1 MKMNRSK
8 LNRYPWEDKIFMVQ
22 LTFQIMVIHG
32 NSI

>member
-8 LNRYPWEDKIFMVQ
+8 LNRYPWEDNIFMVQ